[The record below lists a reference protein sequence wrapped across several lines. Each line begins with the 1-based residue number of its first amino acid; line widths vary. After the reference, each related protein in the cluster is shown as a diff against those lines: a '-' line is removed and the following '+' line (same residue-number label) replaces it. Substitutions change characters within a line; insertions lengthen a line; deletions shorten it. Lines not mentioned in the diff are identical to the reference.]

1 MIKTNFLDDE
11 TPKENLHYTC
21 IAYITIDSAM
31 IIEKKNN
38 LLVYLEECKYKPKKI
53 KRAKF
58 IDTKL
63 ESESESELKS
73 DIELELKSELESDT
87 G

>member
-53 KRAKF
+53 KMAKF

-63 ESESESELKS
+63 ESESELKS
-73 DIELELKSELESDT
+73 DIELELKSELESDKA
-87 G
+87 